1 MAKLSVYDPPMCCS
15 TGVCG
20 PSVDKALV
28 RFSADLEWLKQQGVP
43 VERFNLSQQPGEFVE
58 NPTVKQAIDADGSKC
73 LPLVLVDGR
82 EVCRGHYPT
91 RQELAGFVGIAV
103 QEAAILYTPAV
114 AELVAVGAS
123 IAANCKPCLKYHYDK
138 AVELGVS
145 VEDIARAVDTAQ
157 MVKDVV
163 AGQISDQANRYLGR
177 EESAPAPS
185 CCSPGT
191 STPSK
196 SKCC

>member
-28 RFSADLEWLKQQGVP
+28 RFSADLDWLKQQGVA
-43 VERFNLSQQPGEFVE
+43 VERFNLSQQPGEFVK
-58 NPTVKQAIDADGSKC
+58 NLYVKQAIDADGGDC

-82 EVCRGHYPT
+82 EVCRGRYPT
-91 RQELAGFVGIAV
+91 RQELAGFLGIPV
-103 QEAAILYTPAV
+103 QETASLYTPAV
-114 AELVAVGAS
+114 AELVAVGAAV
-123 IAANCKPCLKYHYDK
+123 AANCKFCLKYHYDK

-177 EESAPAPS
+177 EESAPARS
-185 CCSPGT
+185 CCSSGAAK
-191 STPSK
+191 PSK